1 MSKQVTFQDF
11 NQQRQVLGEILPLKM
26 PLGIT
31 IHVTNLCNFKCFY
44 CSASQPPAKRKADG
58 LLLQHMVYKDY
69 ETCIDSIA
77 KSGRVKVLNLCG
89 WGEPLFHPDIVKMVR
104 YAKKADVADCI
115 KIISNGSLL
124 THEMSDALID
134 AGVSNIRISLQ
145 GLDAKAY
152 QETSGIKMDFNQ
164 FVENIRYFYE
174 HRKKSTI
181 SLRIMEHMIVGME
194 NEFQEIFA
202 HICDNYMIGNLVEI
216 LEDIDVTDRGTDL
229 NKTFS
234 GAPLLKTDICSMPFF
249 RGYIDVDCQLMSCC
263 MLPQPCK
270 FGDIRK
276 SFKDIWNGKKHTAF
290 LLDMLINRKK
300 YAVCSLCKTYA
311 TQIEAP
317 DVLDNYRD
325 DLIAKY
331 TELLSAAERQDGARI

>member
-1 MSKQVTFQDF
+1 MSRQVTFRDF
-11 NQQRQVLGEILPLKM
+11 NQQRQVLGEVLPKEM

-44 CSASQPPAKRKADG
+44 CSASQPVEKRKQDG
-58 LLLQHMVYKDY
+58 LLLQHMPLQEFK
-69 ETCIDSIA
+69 ECIDSIA
-77 KSGRVKVLNLCG
+77 RAGKVKVLNFSG
-89 WGEPLFHPDIVKMVR
+89 WGEPLLHPNIVDMVR
-104 YAKKADVADCI
+104 YAKMTNVADCI

-124 THEMSDALID
+124 TYEMSDALID
-134 AGVSNIRISLQ
+134 AGVSNVRISLQ

-152 QETSGIKMDFNQ
+152 QETSGIKVDFDQ

-174 HRKKSTI
+174 HRKNSTI
-181 SLRIMEHMIVGME
+181 SLRIMEHMIAGRE
-194 NEFQEIFA
+194 KEFQEIFSN
-202 HICDNYMIGNLVEI
+202 ICNDYIIGNLIEI
-216 LEDIDVTDRGTDL
+216 LEDIDVSDRGTNR

-249 RGYIDVDCQLMSCC
+249 RGYIDVDCRLMSCC

-276 SFKDIWNGKKHTAF
+276 DFKDVWNGKEHTAF

-300 YAVCSLCKTYA
+300 YAVCSSCKTYA
-311 TQIEAP
+311 TQIEAL
-317 DVLDNYRD
+317 DVLDDYRD
-325 DLIAKY
+325 DLIVKY
-331 TELLSAAERQDGARI
+331 KALLAGIEKQDGVQT

>member
-1 MSKQVTFQDF
+1 MSRQVTFQDF
-11 NQQRQVLGEILPLKM
+11 NQQRQVLGEVLPKEM

-44 CSASQPPAKRKADG
+44 CSASQPVEKRKQDG
-58 LLLQHMVYKDY
+58 LLLQHMPLQEFK
-69 ETCIDSIA
+69 ECIDSIA
-77 KSGRVKVLNLCG
+77 RAGKVKVLNFSG
-89 WGEPLFHPDIVKMVR
+89 WGEPLLHPNIVDMVR
-104 YAKKADVADCI
+104 YAKMTNVADCI

-124 THEMSDALID
+124 TYEMSDALID

-152 QETSGIKMDFNQ
+152 QETSGIKMDFDQ
-164 FVENIRYFYE
+164 FIENIRYFYE

-181 SLRIMEHMIVGME
+181 SLRIMEHMIASRE
-194 NEFQEIFA
+194 NEFKEIFS
-202 HICDNYMIGNLVEI
+202 HICDDYIIGNLIEI
-216 LEDIDVTDRGTDL
+216 LEDIDVTDRGANP

-234 GAPLLKTDICSMPFF
+234 GAPLLKTNICSMPFF
-249 RGYIDVDCQLMSCC
+249 RGYVDVDCQLMSCC

-276 SFKDIWNGKKHTAF
+276 DFKDVWNGKEHTAF

-300 YAVCSLCKTYA
+300 YAVCSSCKTYA
-311 TQIEAP
+311 TQIEAL
-317 DVLDNYRD
+317 DVLDDYRD

-331 TELLSAAERQDGARI
+331 NALLADIEKQDGVQT